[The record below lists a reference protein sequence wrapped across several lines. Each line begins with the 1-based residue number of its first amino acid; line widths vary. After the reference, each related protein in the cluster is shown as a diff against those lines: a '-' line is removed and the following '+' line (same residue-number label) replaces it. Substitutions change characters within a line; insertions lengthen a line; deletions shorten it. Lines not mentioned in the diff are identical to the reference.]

1 MLKRALTAAAL
12 ALAALSSNAQTVLLS
27 ENFDDFGSLAGK
39 GWGAQNVSPFQD
51 SSSTSWFQGDA
62 SIFGAYS
69 GSGESYIAANYNAA
83 TAGPILDFLYTPTFS
98 LANAGTVSF
107 FAKSANDPG
116 FIDKLAFGIVTSN
129 GIPLDLGLL
138 VTHVISGEWTEYSWS
153 FNALGAGA
161 VGRFAIEYTGLA
173 SKADY
178 VGIDNLTVTAVP
190 EPSTYAMLAIGLL
203 AVGYTARRRAATTK
217 R

>member
-27 ENFDDFGSLAGK
+27 ENFDDFNSLAGK
-39 GWGAQNVSPFQD
+39 GWVAQNLSPFQD
-51 SSSTSWFQGDA
+51 ASSTSWFAGDA
-62 SIFGAYS
+62 SIFSANS
-69 GSGESYIAANYNAA
+69 GNADSYIAANYNAA
-83 TAGPILDFLYTPTFS
+83 TAGPIFDFLFTPTFS

-161 VGRFAIEYTGLA
+161 VGRFVIEYTGLA